1 MNEYKMNKLLL
12 AGDKLILEM
21 QLRESWVI
29 FSACGSFT
37 KNKERIKIFKE
48 IRDSRH
54 IYENQIDKICFQHKM
69 AYGYFKDLPRTT
81 AADKILYNK
90 AFNITKNLKYD
101 EYQRGLA
108 LMVHKSFDK
117 KPSTTEVKSENMLNQ
132 ELAEELH
139 KPIKINF
146 EKQKVHSYFIVKT
159 WGCWSCQYVM
169 NK

>member
-1 MNEYKMNKLLL
+1 
-12 AGDKLILEM
+12 
-21 QLRESWVI
+21 
-29 FSACGSFT
+29 
-37 KNKERIKIFKE
+37 
-48 IRDSRH
+48 
-54 IYENQIDKICFQHKM
+54 M

-132 ELAEELH
+132 ELVEELH

-159 WGCWSCQYVM
+159 WGC
-169 NK
+169 